1 MRQNQKVML
10 DTATVLK
17 ALSQIIDPDFKKDIV
32 ELGFVRDLKIE
43 DGVVSFTIR
52 LTTPA
57 CPVKDQFKRQ
67 AEELVGALPGVREV
81 HVTMDAAQPTEVTTG
96 LPGVAHIIA
105 VIAGKGGVGK
115 STTAVNL
122 AVALMQAGAKV
133 GLFDADAFGPNTP
146 RMLGVRGVPLRTS
159 GGRIV
164 PIEAQGIKLVSI
176 GSAIPEDQPVVWRGS
191 LQHGFV
197 RDFTQKTDWGELD
210 YLVVD
215 MPPGTGDIPLSV
227 MQLLPLSGALVVGTP
242 QEVALEDVRRGV
254 SMLQKLDVNLL
265 GFVENMSYLVCPH
278 CGEEIDVFGK
288 GGMDSFAEVF
298 GAPILARIPMDV
310 NIRKGSDAGL
320 PAAFQEGP
328 VADAYRQLA
337 AAVVQ
342 RVAVVEEE
350 NPPRAAGVP
359 QGKAGAQPFLNVPK
373 KN

>member
-1 MRQNQKVML
+1 ML
-10 DTATVLK
+10 DTATVLQ
-17 ALSQIIDPDFKKDIV
+17 ALSTIVDPDFKKDIV

-57 CPVKDQFKRQ
+57 CPIKDQFKRQ
-67 AEELVGALPGVREV
+67 AEEAVGALPGVREV
-81 HVTMDAAQPTEVTTG
+81 RVTMDAAPAMEVSTG
-96 LPGVAHIIA
+96 LPGVAHIVA

-122 AVALMQAGAKV
+122 AVALMQMGAKV

-146 RMLGVRGVPLRTS
+146 RMLGVRGVPLRTQ
-159 GGRIV
+159 GGKIV

-197 RDFTQKTDWGELD
+197 RDFTQKTEWGELD

-254 SMLQKLDVNLL
+254 TMLGKMNFNLL
-265 GFVENMSYLVCPH
+265 GFVENMSYLVCPN

-288 GGMDSFAEVF
+288 GGMDAFAETF
-298 GAPILARIPMDV
+298 GAPVLARIPMDV

-328 VADAYRQLA
+328 VAEAYKELA

-342 RVAVVEEE
+342 RVAVVEKE
-350 NPPRAAGVP
+350 NPPKAAGVP
-359 QGKAGAQPFLNVPK
+359 QTGPGGNQPFLNVPK

>member
-1 MRQNQKVML
+1 ML
-10 DTATVLK
+10 DTATILK

-32 ELGFVRDLKIE
+32 ELGFVRDLKISE
-43 DGVVSFTIR
+43 DGAVSFTIR

-57 CPVKDQFKRQ
+57 CPVKDQFKKQ
-67 AEELVGALPGVREV
+67 AEEAVSAIPGVKSV
-81 HVTMDAAQPTEVTTG
+81 TVTMDSAPAVEVSSG
-96 LPGVAHIIA
+96 IPGVAHIIA

-146 RMLGVRGVPLRTS
+146 RMLGVRGVPLRTQ

-164 PIEAQGIKLVSI
+164 PIDAQGVSLVSI
-176 GSAIPEDQPVVWRGS
+176 GSAIPEDQPIVWRGS

-227 MQLLPLSGALVVGTP
+227 IQLLPLSGALVVGTP

-254 SMLQKLDVNLL
+254 SMLQKLNVNLL
-265 GFVENMSYLVCPH
+265 GFVENMSYLVCPK

-288 GGMDSFAEVF
+288 GGMDKFAEVF
-298 GAPILARIPMDV
+298 GAPVLARIPMDV

-328 VADAYRQLA
+328 VAEAYKNLA
-337 AAVVQ
+337 ASVVQ
-342 RVAVVEEE
+342 RVAVVEKE
-350 NPPRAAGVP
+350 NPPKAAGVP
-359 QGKAGAQPFLNVPK
+359 QGKSGAQPFLNVPK

>member
-1 MRQNQKVML
+1 ML

-67 AEELVGALPGVREV
+67 AEELVSALPGVKEV
-81 HVTMDAAQPTEVTTG
+81 RVTMDAAQPTDVSTG
-96 LPGVAHIIA
+96 LPGVSHIVA
-105 VIAGKGGVGK
+105 VVAGKGGVGK

-146 RMLGVRGVPLRTS
+146 RMLGVRGVPLRTD
-159 GGRIV
+159 GGRII
-164 PIEAQGIKLVSI
+164 PIDAQGIKLVSI

-210 YLVVD
+210 YLIVD

-227 MQLLPLSGALVVGTP
+227 MQLVPLTGAIVVGTP
-242 QEVALEDVRRGV
+242 QEVALEDVRRAV
-254 SMLQKLDVNLL
+254 TMLEKLEVPVL
-265 GFVENMSYLVCPH
+265 GFVENMSYFVCPS
-278 CGEEIDVFGK
+278 CGEKHDIFGS
-288 GGMDSFAEVF
+288 GGLAAYAEKY
-298 GAPILARIPMDV
+298 GAPLLGQIPIEPK
-310 NIRKGSDAGL
+310 IRKGSDAGF
-320 PAAFQEGP
+320 PAALEEGP
-328 VADAYRQLA
+328 LGEAYRELA
-337 AAVVQ
+337 ENTAR
-342 RVAVVEEE
+342 RVAVVAKTQKPKET
-350 NPPRAAGVP
+350 PH
-359 QGKAGAQPFLNVPK
+359 QKPFLNIPLK
-373 KN
+373 K